1 MTGRRLPKKREIAVM
16 LSFFFRGNPDR
27 AEMLYLNFGVGAYTS
42 VAFP

>member
-16 LSFFFRGNPDR
+16 LSLFRGNSDR

-42 VAFP
+42 VAFL